1 MVKRMNILTLN
12 SEELRGIIEIYPWY
26 AGGRMEYFR
35 RMKELGA
42 AADSIIGQTALY
54 LPSRKKIKTL
64 SEETQRAD
72 CSEDNAR
79 MLVSNCIEPAQ
90 KETVRVGYAAAGG
103 DYFSP
108 SQYNEV
114 KHAEDNIFSRFASK
128 AREEGYKDAHE
139 DEHNDFCTETLAKI
153 YLEQD
158 YEEQAIDI
166 YSKLILRYPEKSVYF
181 ASLIEEIKQ
190 KHDNR

>member
-1 MVKRMNILTLN
+1 MNIRTLN

-54 LPSRKKIKTL
+54 LPSRKKIKAM

-90 KETVRVGYAAAGG
+90 KETARVVYAAAGG

-128 AREEGYKDAHE
+128 AREEGYKDTHE

>member
-1 MVKRMNILTLN
+1 
-12 SEELRGIIEIYPWY
+12 
-26 AGGRMEYFR
+26 
-35 RMKELGA
+35 
-42 AADSIIGQTALY
+42 
-54 LPSRKKIKTL
+54 
-64 SEETQRAD
+64 
-72 CSEDNAR
+72 

-90 KETVRVGYAAAGG
+90 KETVRVVYAAAGG

>member
-1 MVKRMNILTLN
+1 MNIRTLN

-54 LPSRKKIKTL
+54 LPSRKKIKAM

-90 KETVRVGYAAAGG
+90 KETVRVVYAAAGG

-108 SQYNEV
+108 SQYN
-114 KHAEDNIFSRFASK
+114 
-128 AREEGYKDAHE
+128 E